1 MVEPVATPAERARAK
16 GGPMRLLLGIAT
28 SLAIIACTQAWAQ
41 EPQLAPEGRG
51 LLPKPAERPATF
63 GGVAPAHPFE
73 PDPSGGFSRV
83 IFETDEADLSGPAII
98 GTDSK
103 IDRI

>member
-1 MVEPVATPAERARAK
+1 MRKLLVVAAGVATVASS
-16 GGPMRLLLGIAT
+16 AT
-28 SLAIIACTQAWAQ
+28 FAQ
-41 EPQLAPEGRG
+41 EPRLAPEGRV
-51 LLPKPAERPATF
+51 LPPKPAERPATF

-83 IFETDEADLSGPAII
+83 IFETDEADLSGLAII